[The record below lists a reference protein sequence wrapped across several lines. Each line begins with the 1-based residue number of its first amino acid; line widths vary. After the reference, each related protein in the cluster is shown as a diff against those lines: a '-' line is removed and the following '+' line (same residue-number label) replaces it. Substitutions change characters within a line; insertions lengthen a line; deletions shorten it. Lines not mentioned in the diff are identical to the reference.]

1 MRESISSTFLYNIII
16 LFIIV
21 TFAFLAGTLSYMKAF
36 KSNSRVVKSIEKWEG
51 YNYKSSEE
59 IAGVLGTIGYK
70 KDEINCPGMKDTGEL
85 VEQLSEEKYAY
96 CIYHFSPENSGL
108 VDKDYYGVLTYM
120 FINVPVV
127 GEVKIPIY
135 TKTEKIYRFDTD

>member
-36 KSNSRVVKSIEKWEG
+36 KSNSNLVNSIEKWEG
-51 YNYKSSEE
+51 YNTKSAEE
-59 IAGVLGTIGYK
+59 IAGVLTTIGYK
-70 KDEINCPGMKDTGEL
+70 KEEINCATTKNSGEL
-85 VEQLSEEKYAY
+85 MEQSGEDKYAY

-108 VDKDYYGVLTYM
+108 VDEDYYGVLTYM
-120 FINVPVV
+120 FVNVPIV
-127 GEVKIPIY
+127 GEIKIPIY
-135 TKTEKIYRFDTD
+135 TKTKKIYRFDTD